1 MSSGSY
7 TSASTTSAHKH
18 SNTAGDGGSLDL
30 TDTAIETNLTPLTT
44 AIIFGG

>member
-7 TSASTTSAHKH
+7 SGPSTTSSHKH

-30 TDTAIETNLTPLTT
+30 TDTAIETSLNPLTT
-44 AIIFGG
+44 VIIFGD